1 MCFGCSKEPSHRDG
15 SFEYPQ
21 HMFRLRNKKIIF
33 IYALLSGGLHVANNT
48 KKNIIFFCFRWQEER
63 KGEWIGVV
71 GKRIWK
77 LKQTDEELLYHVCGR
92 KSNLSVPDYC
102 KTKLPASS
110 GQKQKGNYIIS
121 LDRQQSKT
129 LILST
134 NVEKKIIRNRVF
146 DWHLSLDWQQ
156 RPIKN
161 TVSRDL
167 WSAFVDC

>member
-33 IYALLSGGLHVANNT
+33 SYALLSGGLHVANNT

-92 KSNLSVPDYC
+92 KSKLSVPDYC

-134 NVEKKIIRNRVF
+134 NVDQKSLEIEFLIGICRLTGDKGQSKILFLGICGRRLLIV
-146 DWHLSLDWQQ
+146 
-156 RPIKN
+156 
-161 TVSRDL
+161 
-167 WSAFVDC
+167 